1 MKNFTLITVLLLVL
15 TSCVGRKQIE
25 KQLHSGNYDLAISNA
40 LKKLENNKDKK
51 RKQSYI
57 LMLQDAYYK
66 VVADDHTNLNHLTK
80 DGNPELFETI
90 YNTYLDLESR
100 QTAIKRVLPLQIGGK
115 TITLDFNDYSTQIVD
130 YRAKV
135 SEYKYGQAT
144 TLLQSTNSK
153 YDYREAY
160 SLLNTIEAINPN
172 YRDVRS
178 LMDVA
183 HFKGTDFVLVTIENQ
198 TRQIIP
204 QRLESDLLNFDTY
217 GLDQFWTTYH
227 ASSDTNIDYDY
238 AMQLQLQRINI
249 SPEHITERQ
258 LLRQKDI
265 VDGWEYVLD
274 TNGNVAKDSL
284 GNDITQDKIVNIK
297 ARFFEVNQLKSTQVI
312 ARVVYTD
319 LKQNQILDNFNI
331 DSEFVFENTFGTVRG
346 DQRALNND
354 DLQLLRNRQI
364 PFPNNEQMVYDT
376 GEDLKYKLKD
386 IINSYSFRG

>member
-66 VVADDHTNLNHLTK
+66 VVADDHSNLNHLTK

>member
-57 LMLQDAYYK
+57 LMLEDAYYK

-100 QTAIKRVLPLQIGGK
+100 QTTIKRVLPLQIGGK
-115 TITLDFNDYSTQIVD
+115 TLTLDFNDYSSQIVE

-135 SEYKYGQAT
+135 SEYKYDQAT
-144 TLLQSTNSK
+144 TLLQSNNTK

-160 SLLNTIEAINPN
+160 SLLNQIEAINPN

-178 LMDVA
+178 LMDDA

-217 GLDQFWTTYH
+217 GLDQFWTAYH
-227 ASSDTNIDYDY
+227 ASSDVDIDYDY

-249 SPEHITERQ
+249 SPEHVTERQ

-331 DSEFVFENTFGTVRG
+331 DSEFVFENTFGTVKG
-346 DQRALNND
+346 DQRALNNG

-364 PFPNNEQMVYDT
+364 PFPNNEQMVFDT

-386 IINSYSFRG
+386 IISSYSFRG

>member
-57 LMLQDAYYK
+57 LMLEDAYYK

-115 TITLDFNDYSTQIVD
+115 TLTLDFNDYSNQIVE

-135 SEYKYGQAT
+135 SEYKYDQAT
-144 TLLQSTNSK
+144 TLLQSNNTK

-160 SLLNTIEAINPN
+160 SLLNQIEAINPN

-178 LMDVA
+178 LMDDA

-217 GLDQFWTTYH
+217 GLDQFWTAYH
-227 ASSDTNIDYDY
+227 ASSDVDIDYDY

-249 SPEHITERQ
+249 SPEHVTERQ

-331 DSEFVFENTFGTVRG
+331 DSEFVFENTFGTVKG
-346 DQRALNND
+346 DQRALNNS

-364 PFPNNEQMVYDT
+364 PFPNNEQMVFDT

-386 IINSYSFRG
+386 IISSYNFRG

>member
-115 TITLDFNDYSTQIVD
+115 TITLDFNDYSSQIVD

-135 SEYKYGQAT
+135 SEYKYDQAT
-144 TLLQSTNSK
+144 TLLQSSSSK

-178 LMDVA
+178 LMDDA

-217 GLDQFWTTYH
+217 GLNQFWTAYH
-227 ASSDTNIDYDY
+227 ASSDTHIDYDY

-284 GNDITQDKIVNIK
+284 GNDIIQDKIVNIK

-346 DQRALNND
+346 DQRALNNG

>member
-57 LMLQDAYYK
+57 LMLEDAYYK

-115 TITLDFNDYSTQIVD
+115 TLTLDFNDYSSQIVE

-144 TLLQSTNSK
+144 TLLQSNNTK

-160 SLLNTIEAINPN
+160 SLLNQIEAINPN

-178 LMDVA
+178 LMVDA

-217 GLDQFWTTYH
+217 GLDQFWTAYH
-227 ASSDTNIDYDY
+227 ASSDVDIDYDY

-249 SPEHITERQ
+249 SPEHVTERQ

-331 DSEFVFENTFGTVRG
+331 DSEFVFENTFGTVKG
-346 DQRALNND
+346 DQRALNNG

-364 PFPNNEQMVYDT
+364 PFPNNEQMVFDT

-386 IINSYSFRG
+386 IISSYSFRG

>member
-1 MKNFTLITVLLLVL
+1 MKKFTLIALVLLVL

-66 VVADDHTNLNHLTK
+66 VVAEDHNNLNHLTK

-90 YNTYLDLESR
+90 YNTYLDLDSR
-100 QTAIKRVLPLQIGGK
+100 QNAIKRVMPLQISGK
-115 TITLDFNDYSTQIVD
+115 TLELNFSDYTDEIID

-135 SEYKYGQAT
+135 SDYKYTQA
-144 TLLQSTNSK
+144 LELVQTNDK
-153 YDYREAY
+153 YNNREAY
-160 SLLNTIEAINPN
+160 KLLSEIEHINAN
-172 YRDVRS
+172 YKDVRQ
-178 LMDVA
+178 LMDNA
-183 HFKGTDFVLVTIENQ
+183 HFNGTDFVLVSIENE

-204 QRLESDLLNFDTY
+204 QRLEADLLNFSTY

-227 ASSDTNIDYDY
+227 ANTDATIDYDY
-238 AMQLQLQRINI
+238 AMQLQLRRINV
-249 SPEHITERQ
+249 SPEHVTERQ
-258 LLRQKDI
+258 LLRKKNI

-274 TNGNVAKDSL
+274 TNGNVVQDSL
-284 GNDITQDKIVNIK
+284 GNDVKQDKIVTIK

-319 LKQNQILDNFNI
+319 LKQNQILDNFSI

-346 DQRALNND
+346 DRRALTSQ
-354 DLQLLRNRQI
+354 DLQLLKNRQI
-364 PFPNNEQMVYDT
+364 RFPSNEQMVYDT